1 MPTKTTG
8 AEFKRFYDDKQFWPD
23 NSDTYHEYEV
33 VLVNGEDHGDKGY
46 ENIPDDAIVILIHGI
61 VFNAQHGSEEPSFET
76 YFKRWR
82 KLQTTTSIVVECDIS
97 KRDAVVAAIQAAGGI
112 LT

>member
-23 NSDTYHEYEV
+23 DADTYHEEEV
-33 VLVNGEDHGDKGY
+33 VMVNGKDHGDNGY
-46 ENIPDDAIVILIHGI
+46 ENIPDDAVVTLSHGI
-61 VFNAQHGSEEPSFET
+61 VFNAQQGSDEPSFET

-82 KLQTTTSIVVECDIS
+82 KLQSTTSLIVECDIAN
-97 KRDAVVAAIQAAGGI
+97 RDVVVAAIRSAGGRVI
-112 LT
+112 